1 MNLSVPATKPLH
13 VLLLQLWDFRS
24 AQLPPDWHW
33 VLPQERFRVEVAPSP
48 DSFLRQ
54 VQQQSNDLDVLL
66 LMGSQDD
73 WGDLSGV
80 AHQLC
85 TWGILMPA
93 VLVLLTHDA
102 PESLLGKPEQS
113 YYHNATVIR
122 SVSWSDFAASIG
134 DPAPVRDGR
143 REAEGLG
150 LVAWLDQAMARFLQ
164 LSPTCGLPEG
174 SAIQGFRSIP
184 DQIHAQQTRL
194 AEKLREQ
201 LGYKG
206 VYYHRD
212 PQQFFRNMSR
222 AEQQQLLHR
231 LRGLYQAIVL
241 DYFQAPQR
249 ANQRTDELVALAFF
263 ADMGASQILE
273 LHMSLMDDFAK
284 QLKIEGRNEEILL
297 DYRITLIDVISHLSE
312 MYRRAIPRSPELS
325 GQSAPPTVVRS
336 DLSSSSL

>member
-1 MNLSVPATKPLH
+1 MNLSASATKPLQ

-24 AQLPPDWHW
+24 AQLPTDWHLI
-33 VLPQERFRVEVAPSP
+33 LPQERFEVEVAPTP

-54 VQQQSNDLDVLL
+54 VQQQSDDLDVLL

-85 TWGILMPA
+85 TWGILLPA
-93 VLVLLTHDA
+93 ILVLLTDDETK
-102 PESLLGKPEQS
+102 PPLGKPEQA
-113 YYHNATVIR
+113 YYHNATLIR

-134 DPAPVRDGR
+134 DPAHGK

-150 LVAWLDQAMARFLQ
+150 LVALLDQAMARFLQ

-174 SAIQGFRSIP
+174 SAIQGFKSVP
-184 DQIHAQQTRL
+184 DQIHTQQARL

-212 PQQFFRNMSR
+212 PQQFFRNMSPP
-222 AEQQQLLHR
+222 EQQQLLHR

-249 ANQRTDELVALAFF
+249 ANLRTDELVALAFF

-312 MYRRAIPRSPELS
+312 MYRRAIPRSPDLP
-325 GQSAPPTVVRS
+325 GKLAGTRVVHP
-336 DLSSSSL
+336 DPSSSSL